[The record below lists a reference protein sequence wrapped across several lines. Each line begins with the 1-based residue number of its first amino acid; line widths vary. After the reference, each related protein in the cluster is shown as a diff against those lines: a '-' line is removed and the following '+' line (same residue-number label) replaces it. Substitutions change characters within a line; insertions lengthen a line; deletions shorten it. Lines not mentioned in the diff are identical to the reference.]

1 MAQLC
6 GDAYLEEHRNAVTKA
21 RIARQRQTNCAADNL
36 TACLTA
42 LHIIDAAQTKKMIVD
57 KDFWELAS
65 YVVTVI
71 GLPLAIF
78 VFIFEQRKERDNEEE
93 NVYQL
98 LSDNYQDFLKIALD
112 NSDLHLFSAE
122 QTPQLSPE
130 QQERMLI
137 IFSML
142 ISLFERAY
150 LLLYEDDMSDKQKRR
165 WSSWEDYMVEW
176 LDRSDFRNM
185 LPALL
190 RGEDPRFVEHIQRL
204 ASETAA

>member
-1 MAQLC
+1 M
-6 GDAYLEEHRNAVTKA
+6 E
-21 RIARQRQTNCAADNL
+21 
-36 TACLTA
+36 
-42 LHIIDAAQTKKMIVD
+42 
-57 KDFWELAS
+57 KDLWELAS
-65 YVVTVI
+65 YIVTVI

-112 NSDLHLFSAE
+112 NSDLHLFSSEKTLQLTAE
-122 QTPQLSPE
+122 QD
-130 QQERMLI
+130 ERMLI

-165 WSSWEDYMVEW
+165 WSSWEDYMIEW
-176 LDRSDFRNM
+176 LNRSDFRNL
-185 LPALL
+185 LPTLL
-190 RGEDPRFVEHIQRL
+190 RGEDPSFVTYIQRL
-204 ASETAA
+204 ADQST